1 MFKVEII
8 GNLGAAAEKKN
19 ANGNVFVAMNIAHAD
34 KYTDKATAEI
44 ITNTTWFSVTVNYNI
59 DKIMPYLTSGT
70 KVFVRG
76 NARLK
81 MFTGHDGQQHAGLN
95 ISASEIELCG
105 IKQDKKEDL

>member
-8 GNLGAAAEKKN
+8 GNLGANAEKKN
-19 ANGNVFVAMNIAHAD
+19 VNGNVFVAMNIAHAD
-34 KYTDKATAEI
+34 KYTDRATAEI
-44 ITNTTWFSVTVNYNI
+44 ISTTTWFSVVVNYNV
-59 DKIMPYLTSGT
+59 DKILPYLVTGA

-81 MFTGHDGQQHAGLN
+81 IFMGHDGKQHAGVN